1 MANTK
6 TPLEADKMFHIY
18 NHAVGKE
25 NFFNSTDNYNF
36 FLLKFKKYL
45 QNYIDIYAY
54 CLMPNHFHFVIKVK
68 SKEYIINE
76 LNRLNRP
83 TRFLKP
89 RRSYNSET
97 ENFIPKIISRQF
109 SHFFN
114 SYAKAYNKKNNRM
127 GSLFKNR
134 FNREPIED
142 ENYLKKVIIYIHNNP
157 VEAGFVKKQSEWKY
171 SSYNSIISN
180 KTTLLKRRE
189 VIELF
194 EDLENFIFCHY

>member
-1 MANTK
+1 
-6 TPLEADKMFHIY
+6 
-18 NHAVGKE
+18 
-25 NFFNSTDNYNF
+25 
-36 FLLKFKKYL
+36 
-45 QNYIDIYAY
+45 
-54 CLMPNHFHFVIKVK
+54 
-68 SKEYIINE
+68 
-76 LNRLNRP
+76 
-83 TRFLKP
+83 
-89 RRSYNSET
+89 
-97 ENFIPKIISRQF
+97 
-109 SHFFN
+109 
-114 SYAKAYNKKNNRM
+114 M